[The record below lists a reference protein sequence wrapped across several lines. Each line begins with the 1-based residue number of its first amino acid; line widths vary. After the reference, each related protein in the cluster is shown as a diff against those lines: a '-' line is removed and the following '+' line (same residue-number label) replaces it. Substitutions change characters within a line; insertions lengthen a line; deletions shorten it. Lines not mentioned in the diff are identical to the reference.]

1 MATHKKVPQ
10 SGSRHAAFRIRA
22 ASCGEGDWGFGFA
35 AAGGSVC
42 VVGLTLTHRRRTAR
56 RQAPDRIL
64 SAIMKFPRL
73 EGLAIT

>member
-22 ASCGEGDWGFGFA
+22 ASSGAGDWGFGFA

-42 VVGLTLTHRRRTAR
+42 VVGLTRTHRQRTAR
-56 RQAPDRIL
+56 R
-64 SAIMKFPRL
+64 
-73 EGLAIT
+73 